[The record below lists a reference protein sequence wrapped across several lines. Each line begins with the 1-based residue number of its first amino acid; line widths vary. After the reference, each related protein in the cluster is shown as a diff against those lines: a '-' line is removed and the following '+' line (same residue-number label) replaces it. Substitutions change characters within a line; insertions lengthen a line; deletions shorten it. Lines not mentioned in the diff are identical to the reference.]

1 MAEDHQT
8 KNAMALVE
16 KKAAILVRDN
26 EVSGKLCES
35 IVVLLADKALQEVLK
50 QNILSMAVLDAAEK
64 ITSEALGLIQTGKGM

>member
-1 MAEDHQT
+1 VAEDHQT